1 MGDST
6 STDWSIMLLDP
17 GPRTV
22 IHREDYTP
30 PPYLID
36 STSLLFDL
44 EEEGSVVT
52 ARLAMRR
59 NPKAIKP
66 ADPLILDGIGLELLE
81 LRIND
86 EPLAPERYQVGDE
99 ALLIHS
105 PPEQFILTSRVR
117 IHPETNTALSG
128 LYKSSGNFCSQCE
141 AEGFRRI
148 TFYLDRPDVLSR
160 FDVRV
165 EASRERYPILLSN
178 GDLKAEGALDNGRH
192 FAEWHDPHP
201 KPSYLFALVAA
212 DLACLE
218 DEFRTA
224 SGRTVALRL
233 YVEQHNRERAHHAL
247 ASLKRAMAWDEQRY
261 GREYDLD
268 TFMIVAVD
276 DFNMGA
282 MENKGLNL
290 FNSKYVLA
298 DPDVATD
305 QDYTSIEAVIGH
317 EYFHNWTGNRI
328 TCRDW
333 FQLSLKEGLTVFREQ
348 SFSREMTRSAVK
360 RIDDVRFLRQ
370 FQFAEDSGPIAHPVR
385 PDQYIEINNFYTA
398 TVYEKGSEVVRMYQT
413 LLGEEGFRRGMD
425 LYFERHDGQAV
436 TTDDFLAAMAD
447 ANGVDL
453 TQFARWYAVTGTP
466 RVKAQGHY
474 DADAKSYVLD
484 LEQIHGDSPG
494 QPASEKPAL
503 LIPVAVSLINQ
514 NGRAL
519 PLVLEGESSGD
530 APTERTLWLQDMAQS
545 FVFTGI
551 ESPPVPSLLRG
562 FSAPVKLEFD
572 YSDEELAFL
581 VRHDDDAF
589 SRWDNLQKLIANAI
603 RRHVENARPAVET
616 TEAIVASMAAMLDA
630 ADSEDPNLIAE
641 MLTLPN
647 EASLALAYDTVD
659 IDALHEA
666 RDALRTALARGLEE
680 RLFKTWNATQS
691 REPFRYEPEH
701 AARRSLHGAAL
712 ELLTALGNKEHRERA
727 RSQFNAADNMT
738 ERLSALRSLSEHED
752 ELFSEASKQ
761 FRQQYAKHP
770 LVLDKWFALQAM
782 RPAPDTLERVQELM
796 KDPVFTLRNPNRVR
810 ALLGAFAHQNHVGFH
825 RADGAGYRFIAD
837 QVLAIDAVNPQVAA
851 RLVKCFARWR
861 SYDETRRD
869 KMRTELER
877 MAASKSLSA
886 DVYEIVQRTLA

>member
-1 MGDST
+1 
-6 STDWSIMLLDP
+6 MLLDP

-36 STSLLFDL
+36 TTSLVFNLD
-44 EEEGSVVT
+44 EEGSEVT
-52 ARLAMRR
+52 AHLAMRR
-59 NPKAIKP
+59 NPEATRT
-66 ADPLILDGIGLELLE
+66 DPLVLDGIGLELLE
-81 LRIND
+81 LLID
-86 EPLAPERYQVGDE
+86 GQPVAPERYQAGDE
-99 ALLIHS
+99 SLLIHS
-105 PPEQFILTSRVR
+105 PPEKFKLTTRVR
-117 IHPETNTALSG
+117 IHPENNTALSG
-128 LYKSSGNFCSQCE
+128 LYKSSGNFCTQCE

-165 EASRERYPILLSN
+165 EASSERYPLLLSN
-178 GDLKAEGALDNGRH
+178 GDLQAEGSLENGRH
-192 FAEWHDPHP
+192 FAEWRDPYP

-233 YVEQHNRERAHHAL
+233 YVEPHNRERAHHAL

-305 QDYTSIEAVIGH
+305 LDYTRIEAVIGH
-317 EYFHNWTGNRI
+317 EYFHNWTGNRV

-348 SFSREMTRSAVK
+348 SFSEEMTRSAVK

-370 FQFAEDSGPIAHPVR
+370 FQFAEDAGPIAHPVR

-398 TVYEKGSEVVRMYQT
+398 TVYEKGSEIVRMYRT
-413 LLGEEGFRRGMD
+413 LLGAEGFRRGMD

-453 TQFARWYAVTGTP
+453 TQFGRWYGVAGTP
-466 RVKAQGHY
+466 RVRARGHY
-474 DADAKSYVLD
+474 DADAKRYTLE
-484 LEQIHGDSPG
+484 LEQVHGDSPG
-494 QPASEKPAL
+494 QPASTKPAL
-503 LIPVAVSLINQ
+503 LIPVAVSLIGGD
-514 NGRAL
+514 GRAL
-519 PLVLEGESSGD
+519 PLVLEGESGND
-530 APTERTLWLQDMAQS
+530 APATRTLWLQDMQQS

-551 ESPPVPSLLRG
+551 DAAPVPSLLRG
-562 FSAPVKLEFD
+562 FSAPVHLDFGYTD
-572 YSDEELAFL
+572 QELAFL

-589 SRWDNLQKLIANAI
+589 TRWDNLQKLIDSAI
-603 RRHVENARPAVET
+603 RRHVETGEAATET
-616 TEAIVASMAAMLDA
+616 TAAIVATLAAILDA
-630 ADSEDPNLIAE
+630 RHTEDPNLVAE
-641 MLTLPN
+641 MLTLPS
-647 EASLALAYDTVD
+647 EVSLALAYEVIDV
-659 IDALHEA
+659 DALHDA
-666 RDALRTALARGLEE
+666 RQALRSALASGLEE
-680 RLFKTWNATQS
+680 RLVKLWDATAS
-691 REPFRYEPEH
+691 TENFRYDPEH
-701 AARRSLHGAAL
+701 AARRRLRGAAL
-712 ELLTALGNKEHRERA
+712 ELLAVLEDPSHRERA
-727 RSQFNAADNMT
+727 RAQFKSADNMT
-738 ERLSALRSLSEHED
+738 ERLSALHGLSERD
-752 ELFSEASKQ
+752 DTLFAEASQQ
-761 FRQQYAKHP
+761 FRKRYDDDP

-782 RPAPDTLERVQELM
+782 HGSPDTLERVQALM
-796 KDPVFTLRNPNRVR
+796 DDPVFTLRNPNRVR
-810 ALLGAFAHQNHVGFH
+810 ALLGAFAHQNLVGFH
-825 RADGAGYRFIAD
+825 RADGNGYRFIAD
-837 QVLAIDAVNPQVAA
+837 QVLAIDAFNPQVAA

-861 SYDETRRD
+861 CYDEARRE
-869 KMRTELER
+869 KMENELKR

-886 DVYEIVQRTLA
+886 DVYEIVQRALA

>member
-1 MGDST
+1 
-6 STDWSIMLLDP
+6 MLLDP

-36 STSLLFDL
+36 TTSLLFDL
-44 EEEGSVVT
+44 EEDGSEVT
-52 ARLAMRR
+52 ARLALRR
-59 NPKAIKP
+59 NPKAVKR
-66 ADPLILDGIGLELLE
+66 ADPLVLDGIGLELLE
-81 LRIND
+81 LRID
-86 EPLAPERYQVGDE
+86 DQPVAPERYQVGDE
-99 ALLIHS
+99 ALLIHA
-105 PPEQFILTSRVR
+105 PPEKFTLTTRVR
-117 IHPETNTALSG
+117 IHPENNSALSG
-128 LYKSSGNFCSQCE
+128 LYKSSGNFCTQCE

-165 EASRERYPILLSN
+165 EASSERYPLLLSN
-178 GDLKAEGALDNGRH
+178 GDLQAEGALEDGRH
-192 FAEWHDPHP
+192 FAEWRDPYP

-212 DLACLE
+212 DLTCLE

-233 YVEQHNRERAHHAL
+233 YVERHNRERAHHAL
-247 ASLKRAMAWDEQRY
+247 ASLKRAMAWDERRF

-298 DPDVATD
+298 DPDIATD

-317 EYFHNWTGNRI
+317 EYFHNWTGNRV

-348 SFSREMTRSAVK
+348 CFSEEMTGSAVK

-398 TVYEKGSEVVRMYQT
+398 TVYEKGSEVVRMYRT
-413 LLGEEGFRRGMD
+413 LLGAAGFRRGMD

-453 TQFARWYAVTGTP
+453 TQFGRWYGVAGTP

-474 DADAKSYVLD
+474 DAEKKRYVLE

-494 QPASEKPAL
+494 QPASKKPAL
-503 LIPVAVSLINQ
+503 LIPVAVSLLGED
-514 NGRAL
+514 GRAL
-519 PLVLEGESSGD
+519 PLSLEGESGEG
-530 APTERTLWLQDMAQS
+530 APTERTLWLQDMAQR
-545 FVFTGI
+545 FVFTGVGAQ
-551 ESPPVPSLLRG
+551 PVPSLLRG
-562 FSAPVKLEFD
+562 FSAPVNLDFD
-572 YSDEELAFL
+572 YSDAELAFL
-581 VRHDDDAF
+581 VSHDDDAF
-589 SRWDNLQKLIANAI
+589 SRWDNLQKLHARAV
-603 RRHVENARPAVET
+603 RQHMESGRPATQT
-616 TEAIVASMAAMLDA
+616 TAAIVAALAAILER
-630 ADSEDPNLIAE
+630 ADSEDPNLVAE
-641 MLTLPN
+641 MLTVPG
-647 EASLALAYDTVD
+647 EVSLALTCDTVD
-659 IDALHEA
+659 VEALHAAREGLRKTLATELEA
-666 RDALRTALARGLEE
+666 RLVKTWERTAG
-680 RLFKTWNATQS
+680 
-691 REPFRYEPEH
+691 REAFRYEPGH
-701 AARRSLHGAAL
+701 AARRRLHGAAL
-712 ELLTALGNKEHRERA
+712 ELLAALEHRTHRERA
-727 RSQFNAADNMT
+727 WAQFDSADNMT
-738 ERLSALRSLSEHED
+738 ERLSALRSLSEHD
-752 ELFSEASKQ
+752 DDLFARASER
-761 FRQQYAKHP
+761 FRARYAEHP

-782 RPAPDTLERVQELM
+782 RATPDTLDRVRALTN
-796 KDPVFTLRNPNRVR
+796 DPVFTLRNPNRVR

-825 RADGAGYRFIAD
+825 RADGAGYHFIAD
-837 QVLAIDAVNPQVAA
+837 QVLAIDAFNPQVAA

-861 SYDETRRD
+861 CYDETRRE

-886 DVYEIVQRTLA
+886 DVYEIVQRALA